1 MHDRLI
7 EALLAKNWSYSM
19 IALRAQICEHRLRSG
34 NLGRRESERLMKVAE
49 QDARIDL
56 DMLEVDE

>member
-1 MHDRLI
+1 MHERLI

-34 NLGRRESERLMKVAE
+34 NLGRRESERLERMAE
-49 QDARIDL
+49 LEANVFVDDL
-56 DMLEVDE
+56 EDEE